1 MTFIHD
7 LIIIKRRKCLILGIG
22 CEVYDYDGKG
32 DEWCGD
38 GVVDD
43 EDDYYILISSSLA
56 LYKIEVGN

>member
-22 CEVYDYDGKG
+22 CEVYDYDGKA
-32 DEWCGD
+32 DGD

-43 EDDYYILISSSLA
+43 EDDYYILISSSSV
-56 LYKIEVGN
+56 I